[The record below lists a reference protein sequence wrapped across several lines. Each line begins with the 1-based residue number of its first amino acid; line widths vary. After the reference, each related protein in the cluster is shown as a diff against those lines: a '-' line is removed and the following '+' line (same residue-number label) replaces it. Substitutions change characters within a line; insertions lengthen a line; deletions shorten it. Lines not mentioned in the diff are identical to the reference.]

1 MSIQL
6 YIFTYICTHTRVRT
20 HMNVYIYV
28 HTNTYAYVH
37 ASIRICK
44 HYAHIHTHARTYI
57 THAYIHKTRERVV
70 CVSARVCT
78 HACACKLT
86 FKLRGRRI
94 KLFLK
99 KNIYIYNYNLMR
111 NIYRNKAIFWL
122 FLQMLFFFSFIVWNT
137 IVIILKWL
145 LID

>member
-1 MSIQL
+1 MPYCL
-6 YIFTYICTHTRVRT
+6 FNYTYSHTYVHTRVFVRTWTCIYTYIQIHMHMYMHLYVSVNIMHTYTRT
-20 HMNVYIYV
+20 HV
-28 HTNTYAYVH
+28 HHT
-37 ASIRICK
+37 R
-44 HYAHIHTHARTYI
+44 IHT
-57 THAYIHKTRERVV
+57 HKTRERVV

-99 KNIYIYNYNLMR
+99 KNIYIYNYNLMK

-122 FLQMLFFFSFIVWNT
+122 FLQMLFFFFLYSMEYNSNHT
-137 IVIILKWL
+137 
-145 LID
+145 